1 MPNHKLLR
9 NKTETKVTRNTIL
22 FLYLFPLL
30 SFLSDTF
37 IFVFG

>member
-1 MPNHKLLR
+1 MR
-9 NKTETKVTRNTIL
+9 NKAETKVAGNTIL